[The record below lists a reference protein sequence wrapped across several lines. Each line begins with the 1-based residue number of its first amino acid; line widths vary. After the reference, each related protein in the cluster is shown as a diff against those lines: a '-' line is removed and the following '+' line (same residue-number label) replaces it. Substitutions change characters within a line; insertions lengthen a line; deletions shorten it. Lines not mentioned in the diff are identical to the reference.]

1 MPAKGVGSLG
11 REGITLLDESFCNLF
26 DGRPSPNLPVSGRFH
41 AGRCSYR
48 HAAVKLTARAGLGC
62 AGSIQS
68 PRLHIVSVP
77 IGTAD
82 VLDVGH
88 ILPTTQRGLYS

>member
-26 DGRPSPNLPVSGRFH
+26 DGRPSPNLPVSGRFN

-88 ILPTTQRGLYS
+88 ILPTTQRGLYG